1 MSREEDRDRCGF
13 PTDALAGARIA
24 RLATE
29 SGGKPHLV
37 PVVFAH
43 RDGAL
48 WVPID
53 GKPKRHA
60 RLKRLE
66 NIRQNPRVC
75 LLIDHYDEDWRR
87 LWWVRVDGRAS
98 VVSPDGAGFPGA
110 VAALKDK
117 YPQYVSVP
125 ITFAIRIEIEGVSHW
140 RADNSVA

>member
-1 MSREEDRDRCGF
+1 MA
-13 PTDALAGARIA
+13 DALAGARIA

-43 RDGAL
+43 CDGAL
-48 WVPID
+48 WVPVD

-66 NIRQNPRVC
+66 NIRRNPRVC
-75 LLIDHYDEDWRR
+75 LLIDHYNEDWKT

-98 VVSPDGAGFPGA
+98 VVSADDAGFSRA
-110 VAALKDK
+110 FAALQDK
-117 YPQYVSVP
+117 YPQYGSVP
-125 ITFAIRIEIEGVSHW
+125 ITSAIRIEIEGVSHW
-140 RADNSVA
+140 RADDRAGVAS